1 MNPDSPIH
9 NPADEALEA
18 RIVSW
23 VLGEAS
29 AFEAAELERLCEERP
44 ELLVF
49 RRRMRD
55 LHGLLTES
63 EAAQPDD
70 GWKLP
75 EEKRKVL
82 DEIFGSSQDG
92 PSNHI
97 HDAQKEK
104 RIRHSGRRALLA
116 IAACVVLT
124 LVVLSMVPGTYQ
136 AETVIE
142 VKPLGGGMNA
152 IGGTQTE
159 TPQYFGTEFEKIKS
173 RNNLEAV
180 AKNLDLTSRWGVD
193 LSLIHI

>member
-9 NPADEALEA
+9 NPAHEALEA
-18 RIVSW
+18 HIVSW

-49 RRRMRD
+49 RRRMRE

-63 EAAQPDD
+63 EAALPDD

-92 PSNHI
+92 PSNRI

-116 IAACVVLT
+116 GMYHLACAHHVF
-124 LVVLSMVPGTYQ
+124 P
-136 AETVIE
+136 EDD
-142 VKPLGGGMNA
+142 
-152 IGGTQTE
+152 
-159 TPQYFGTEFEKIKS
+159 
-173 RNNLEAV
+173 AV
-180 AKNLDLTSRWGVD
+180 AALPECATGQGQGERGRQRQRERERE
-193 LSLIHI
+193 